1 MTAAPQSVSA
11 VLPIKRREWPRW
23 SYWPARALALGLLW
37 PIFKCFEW
45 YGSWP
50 RALGR
55 GFTRRMFAV
64 GRYDPAPNDVLIGSY
79 FKSGTN
85 WTMQTALQVAHRGR
99 ADFEHIHDYVPWYEL
114 PEKQAYAVKLDED
127 RVRAGAER
135 GLRIIKTHLPMQ
147 VLGHSPNG
155 YYIWVV
161 RDPKDVF
168 VSSYRF
174 IQSVMMGPLM
184 PSVDKWLDAFLSDDT
199 MLGSW
204 AEHVQGCWALRDEP
218 NVLFLTFEEMKA
230 DGPRAIERMAR
241 LLGVDLT
248 AQELAAVIERSSFD
262 YMKSIGH
269 KFDTMGISPPWVR
282 PRGAMVRRGAR
293 GSASELL
300 GPAEQARIDDY
311 WRQALIELGS
321 DFPYDELYV
330 RA

>member
-1 MTAAPQSVSA
+1 MSAIVPSSSA
-11 VLPIKRREWPRW
+11 VVALKRRAWPAW
-23 SYWPARALALGLLW
+23 SYWPARAAALGLLW
-37 PIFKCFEW
+37 PIFKLFEW

-55 GFTRRMFAV
+55 GFTQRMFAA

-85 WTMQTALQVAHRGR
+85 WTMQTALQIAHRGR

-114 PEKQAYAVKLDED
+114 PEKQAYAVKLDDE
-127 RVRAGAER
+127 RVRTAAER

-147 VLGHSPNG
+147 LLGHGSSG

-161 RDPKDVF
+161 RDPKDMF

-174 IQSVMMGPLM
+174 IHAVMMGPLM
-184 PSVDKWLDAFLSDDT
+184 PSVDKWLDTFLSANT
-199 MLGSW
+199 ILGSW
-204 AEHVQGCWALRDEP
+204 AEHAHGGWVRRDEP

-230 DGPRAIERMAR
+230 DSRRAIERMAT

-248 AQELAAVIERSSFD
+248 EQELAAVIERSSFD

-282 PRGAMVRRGAR
+282 PHGAMVRRGTR

-300 GPAEQARIDDY
+300 GPAEQARIDAY
-311 WRQALIELGS
+311 WRNALTELGS
-321 DFPYDELYV
+321 DFPYDELYGHG
-330 RA
+330 